1 MLHIILNA
9 LFSKKLDYT
18 GMVFLREKSTVNQHM
33 PVMLEMNRKI
43 VDYKQEC

>member
-1 MLHIILNA
+1 
-9 LFSKKLDYT
+9 
-18 GMVFLREKSTVNQHM
+18 MVFLREKSTVNQHM